1 MTPIEPDMLCC
12 PCCHKGIVDPHLV
25 LALTR
30 FQDLTKLPITI
41 TSGYR
46 CQEHN
51 ASVGGAPLSQH
62 LTGRAADI
70 ACLPLSPLALYLV
83 AEQIPAFAN
92 GGIGL
97 YHAHY
102 IHVDTRKVRARWFR
116 RAGVDQPI
124 VAFLTAHE
132 HMPSVLF

>member
-1 MTPIEPDMLCC
+1 MTPIEPDMLFC
-12 PCCHKGIVDPHLV
+12 PCCHKGIVDPHLL
-25 LALTR
+25 LALTK

-70 ACLPLSPLALYLV
+70 ACPPLSPLALYLV

-97 YHAHY
+97 YPANY
-102 IHVDTRKVRARWFR
+102 IHVDTRKVRYRWFR
-116 RAGVDQPI
+116 RAGVDQHI

-132 HMPSVLF
+132 HMPSVLS